1 MVKQPIDKYGKTF
14 LKHIFFVVGSNSPYK
29 QITLFL
35 RVLVTAALT
44 GDFVN
49 NTSVKTQPGPNG
61 QTVFN
66 RLLDCSHEKI
76 EIAFNYVMERLL
88 KQIKTSLRSR
98 KAVLAF
104 DTTYEPFYG
113 DTNANWFWIHDY
125 KPVRGCNG
133 CFTFI
138 TVSIVVGEKKF
149 ILGVLPVPRS
159 WNKADYAEKL
169 ITQARRYVRIEAC
182 LFDRGFNSYELI
194 HRLKKLKVSYQIFWK
209 KDKKRETWL
218 TKELKKLKPRQI
230 KEFFKEDGYF
240 SKDKSKHYVKTR
252 FILIKQYKYKND
264 EKAYDWVFATNRK
277 LKSQMWYIR
286 GYKCRWGIE
295 TSYRV
300 TDEVRI
306 KTTTLDEVK
315 RYFLFTF
322 SCLLYNLWK
331 FANLFLKVKVTFAT
345 FVFVIFN
352 MVFNEI
358 NKNKE
363 PPDNIKQ
370 LQTMIKKDF
379 F

>member
-1 MVKQPIDKYGKTF
+1 
-14 LKHIFFVVGSNSPYK
+14 
-29 QITLFL
+29 
-35 RVLVTAALT
+35 
-44 GDFVN
+44 
-49 NTSVKTQPGPNG
+49 
-61 QTVFN
+61 
-66 RLLDCSHEKI
+66 
-76 EIAFNYVMERLL
+76 
-88 KQIKTSLRSR
+88 
-98 KAVLAF
+98 
-104 DTTYEPFYG
+104 
-113 DTNANWFWIHDY
+113 
-125 KPVRGCNG
+125 
-133 CFTFI
+133 
-138 TVSIVVGEKKF
+138 
-149 ILGVLPVPRS
+149 
-159 WNKADYAEKL
+159 
-169 ITQARRYVRIEAC
+169 
-182 LFDRGFNSYELI
+182 
-194 HRLKKLKVSYQIFWK
+194 
-209 KDKKRETWL
+209 
-218 TKELKKLKPRQI
+218 
-230 KEFFKEDGYF
+230 
-240 SKDKSKHYVKTR
+240 
-252 FILIKQYKYKND
+252 
-264 EKAYDWVFATNRK
+264 
-277 LKSQMWYIR
+277 MWYIR